1 MSVQDLLEK
10 LSVAIIEELEE
21 ILFTWHS
28 KLLWLSH
35 YEVSGSSV
43 DYSLF
48 LEYWI
53 FRHCWWWKVIKLL
66 AGEWILVNNWQMLH

>member
-1 MSVQDLLEK
+1 MQIQQVAILISKYLISVQDLIEK

-35 YEVSGSSV
+35 YEVSGNSV
-43 DYSLF
+43 VTVCFWNIEFSDIAGGEKSLS
-48 LEYWI
+48 
-53 FRHCWWWKVIKLL
+53 C
-66 AGEWILVNNWQMLH
+66 